1 MIKALCLSYVLDAL
15 IDHVCVGFGL
25 LDALMSVFN
34 CIELKKCVYVL
45 LLKDL
50 PLPIIYN
57 GLCSPKFKYKTR
69 SQPLATCVGRCTRSL
84 RRIQKL
90 SVLAVGR
97 DISTVMTWHLAVP
110 RQQ

>member
-15 IDHVCVGFGL
+15 IDHVGVGFGL
-25 LDALMSVFN
+25 LDALMSSQLY
-34 CIELKKCVYVL
+34 ELKKCVYVL